1 MEIKSQIIA
10 IRKNADYTQQK
21 LADELLVSRQTI
33 SNWENGRSYPD
44 LESLIIISEK
54 FNLTLDELIKGDIKM
69 VNKLDSFIKFGR
81 KAKLIIVCV
90 AMIFIS
96 IFTYSMIWHNYD
108 QKQREVL
115 DTKIKWN
122 GYDEQGYFV
131 DIDNLRIHA
140 FRYENFFPNP
150 NFKPFYVMVENKEM
164 IIKTNNSKEFEIF
177 NKKGLSFII
186 DSEINIVK
194 NKYTVEKRKGQSKE
208 FIRENKNEIE
218 NLMKIGKSYY
228 DKLNN

>member
-96 IFTYSMIWHNYD
+96 IFTYSMI
-108 QKQREVL
+108 
-115 DTKIKWN
+115 
-122 GYDEQGYFV
+122 
-131 DIDNLRIHA
+131 
-140 FRYENFFPNP
+140 
-150 NFKPFYVMVENKEM
+150 
-164 IIKTNNSKEFEIF
+164 
-177 NKKGLSFII
+177 
-186 DSEINIVK
+186 
-194 NKYTVEKRKGQSKE
+194 
-208 FIRENKNEIE
+208 
-218 NLMKIGKSYY
+218 
-228 DKLNN
+228 